1 MSDHRDDTAGHL
13 GWFFLGTLIGAGVAL
28 ILAPRTGKETRELLT
43 ERGSEWA
50 KRAQE
55 TADDLRGRAGD
66 LLEKGRDLFDE
77 QRGRVASAFEAG
89 RAAMKEE
96 VGKGRDD
103 T

>member
-1 MSDHRDDTAGHL
+1 MSDRDDTAGHL
-13 GWFFLGTLIGAGVAL
+13 GWFFLGALIGAGVAL
-28 ILAPRTGKETRELLT
+28 IMAPRTGKETRELLT

-50 KRAQE
+50 KRAQD

-66 LLEKGRDLFDE
+66 LIDKGRDVFEE
-77 QRGRVASAFEAG
+77 QKGRMASAFEAG

-96 VGKGRDD
+96 VGRGRDD